1 MPRSIEM
8 PVRVRT
14 HQYGRIALTECTHS
28 VPAISMK
35 PCCRPC
41 AVSTSP
47 IAEMPRV
54 MSQKPQLPT
63 RKLHSGETLAR
74 RGHTYMVPAIAQ
86 ITNVPKTVRCEW
98 EMTKSVKCVGCCSER
113 SASSEPWKQPTRYM
127 IEPTIRNFAGRFRE
141 KCCQRP
147 IIVPKKFWS
156 TVQTG
161 MISII
166 DETIA
171 IVSAQSAIGE

>member
-1 MPRSIEM
+1 MP
-8 PVRVRT
+8 
-14 HQYGRIALTECTHS
+14 S
-28 VPAISMK
+28 V
-35 PCCRPC
+35 
-41 AVSTSP
+41 T
-47 IAEMPRV
+47 
-54 MSQKPQLPT
+54 SQKPQLPT
-63 RKLHSGETLAR
+63 RKLHSGASLISKRTTAR
-74 RGHTYMVPAIAQ
+74 RGQTYMVPAIAHT
-86 ITNVPKTVRCEW
+86 TNVPKTVRCEC

-113 SASSEPWKQPTRYM
+113 SASSEPWKQPTMYM
-127 IEPTIRNFAGRFRE
+127 IEPTIRNLAGRLLE